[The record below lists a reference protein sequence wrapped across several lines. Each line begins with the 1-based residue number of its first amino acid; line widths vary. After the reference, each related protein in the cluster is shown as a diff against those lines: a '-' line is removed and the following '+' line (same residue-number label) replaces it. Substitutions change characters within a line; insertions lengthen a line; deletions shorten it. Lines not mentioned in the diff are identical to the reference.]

1 MAGKVRWSD
10 YDQFEDIL
18 NRYLPEDGQGDTRA
32 EQAVTAIN
40 KLVYAFY
47 NNGAVIADTLP
58 EYDPNLESYAT
69 WLRKHTSS
77 RAVLLLVKL
86 EDAEDTDSYANYLY
100 ELTDYLL
107 DEPKLR
113 TLSKYNTVGD
123 IYED

>member
-47 NNGAVIADTLP
+47 NNGAVIADALP

>member
-18 NRYLPEDGQGDTRA
+18 NRYLPEEGQGDTRA
-32 EQAVTAIN
+32 GQTVTAIN

-47 NNGAVIADTLP
+47 NNDAVIADVLP
-58 EYDPNLESYAT
+58 EYDPNLKSYAT

-86 EDAEDTDSYANYLY
+86 EDAEDLDSYAEYLY

>member
-1 MAGKVRWSD
+1 MAKKVRWSD

-18 NRYLPEDGQGDTRA
+18 NRYLPEDGQGETRA
-32 EQAVTAIN
+32 EQTVTAIN

-47 NNGAVIADTLP
+47 NNDAVIADALP
-58 EYDPNLESYAT
+58 EYDPDLKSYAT

-86 EDAEDTDSYANYLY
+86 EDAEDLDSYAEYLY

>member
-47 NNGAVIADTLP
+47 NNGAVIADALS
-58 EYDPNLESYAT
+58 EYDPNLRSYAA

-86 EDAEDTDSYANYLY
+86 EDAEDTDSYAKYLY

-113 TLSKYNTVGD
+113 TLSKYDTVGD